1 MAPFD
6 FSRWT
11 VEASERPKFRDW
23 ALTAEQVEA
32 ILATKHG
39 ISELLFQEF
48 VHAT

>member
-11 VEASERPKFRDW
+11 VETTDRPKFRDL

-32 ILATKHG
+32 ILASKHG
-39 ISELLFQEF
+39 ITVL
-48 VHAT
+48 